1 MLFRPWT
8 FVMTEN
14 ELKLHSPMTIR
25 RQDRPNND
33 GMALST
39 NPGYDQILL
48 CYKQLILCRV
58 NYLYATKKLAILNYY
73 KSFFHGWLFWRTH
86 LSFEWSL
93 PVTDGATTPIFG
105 LRGERLAKDWPTEW
119 PTDWLIG
126 WPIGGNASSVVL

>member
-1 MLFRPWT
+1 
-8 FVMTEN
+8 MTEN

-73 KSFFHGWLFWRTH
+73 KSFFMAEYFEELTFH
-86 LSFEWSL
+86 LN
-93 PVTDGATTPIFG
+93 DHC
-105 LRGERLAKDWPTEW
+105 R
-119 PTDWLIG
+119 
-126 WPIGGNASSVVL
+126 